1 MRISNIEI
9 VTYVYAFGLLPSDHF
24 ERHPKQSKIENSI
37 LCHPIGKSM
46 MNEPNNCVSLAFV
59 HQHNRT
65 VWVSH
70 RS

>member
-37 LCHPIGKSM
+37 LCHPIGK
-46 MNEPNNCVSLAFV
+46 A
-59 HQHNRT
+59 
-65 VWVSH
+65 
-70 RS
+70 